1 MLKKRGKGSNNKIN
15 ILPGLEKL
23 KESADFI
30 HYKNDGNPGF
40 YVNYFKSLIDVD
52 ILHRDILRYVSK
64 STTKKLSE
72 LKNELP
78 IEVVME
84 TSDVEFITD
93 KIFRGFVFVQLEND
107 LSNGLLIRAEKHS
120 VRDVTIPEV
129 EYSVIGPKESFV
141 ESYEVNLN
149 LIRSR
154 LPDSQL
160 RLKQYKIGSLSRS
173 KVGLLYMDGLT
184 NQENVETV
192 NQRLEDIDIDM
203 LNDISNIAELIS
215 DSQLSPFPQL
225 LDTERPDRTCAALA
239 EGKVVILMDRSPH
252 VLLGPTSLIEFFSS
266 FEDYYIHWILASMF
280 RLIRLVAVILSIV
293 ATPIYVAVLTYHH
306 EVLPQDLIGTLVT
319 SRRNVPFPPILEAI
333 ILELT
338 IELLR
343 EAGAR
348 LPTKIGQTIGIVGG
362 IVIGTAAVQA
372 GLTSNILLI
381 IVALSALGSFTT
393 PIYNIGNTIR
403 LIRFPLLIFGSL
415 FGLLGVVIC
424 VVFILAHLIQLTSLG
439 RPYME
444 PIYPFRF
451 GDFRDAIVR
460 LTLRERNTRPV
471 YLRTQKPIRFPE
483 PEKDNKS
490 TDIYE

>member
-1 MLKKRGKGSNNKIN
+1 MRRRNINSNNKIA

-23 KESADFI
+23 AESSDFI
-30 HYKNDGNPGF
+30 HYKNDGKPVGF
-40 YVNYFKSLIDVD
+40 YVNYFKSLIDVN
-52 ILHRDILRYVSK
+52 ILHRDILHNISNCK
-64 STTKKLSE
+64 TTKLSE
-72 LKNELP
+72 LKSQLP
-78 IEVVME
+78 IEMVRE
-84 TSDVEFITD
+84 TSDVALILD
-93 KIFRGFVFVQLEND
+93 KIYRGFIYVQLEND
-107 LSNGLLIRAEKHS
+107 LGSGLLIRAERFN
-120 VRDVTIPEV
+120 VREVTIPEI

-154 LPDSQL
+154 LPDPQL
-160 RLKQYKIGSLSRS
+160 RLKQFKIGSISHT
-173 KVGLLYMDGLT
+173 KVGLLYLDGLT
-184 NQENVETV
+184 NQDNIDRVEKSLENIE
-192 NQRLEDIDIDM
+192 IDV
-203 LNDISNIAELIS
+203 LNDISNIDELIS
-215 DSQLSPFPQL
+215 DNKISPFPQL
-225 LDTERPDRTCAALA
+225 LDTERPDRTCAGLA
-239 EGKVVILMDRSPH
+239 EGKIVILMDRSPH
-252 VLLGPTSLIEFFSS
+252 VLLGPTSIIEFFSS
-266 FEDYYIHWILASMF
+266 FEDYYIHWTLASIL
-280 RLIRLVAVILSIV
+280 RLIRVVAVILSII
-293 ATPIYVAVLTYHH
+293 ATPVYVAVLTYHH
-306 EVLPQDLIGTLVT
+306 EILPQDLIGTLVT

-403 LIRFPLLIFGSL
+403 LVRFPLLVFASL
-415 FGLLGVVIC
+415 FGLLGVSIC
-424 VVFILAHLIQLTSLG
+424 IAFILAHLIQLTSLG

-451 GDFRDAIVR
+451 GDFRDAIFR
-460 LTLRERNTRPV
+460 LNLKERNTRPI
-471 YLRTQKPIRFPE
+471 YLRTQNPLRFP
-483 PEKDNKS
+483 KNKRKKNE
-490 TDIYE
+490 DIYE